1 MDKEQLSQLRHL
13 KKEIEIIENQMD
25 GLKISVVTD
34 SVRGSSP
41 NFPYAAHKIN
51 ITGADYQTYE
61 NRLDRLRKRIGK
73 KRVELIS
80 LVEEITEYID
90 TVEDSLIRQIII
102 LRYVNGLTWEGVA
115 EKIGGNN
122 TADSVR
128 MLHNRFLKIC

>member
-1 MDKEQLSQLRHL
+1 MDKEQLSQLKHL

-25 GLKISVVTD
+25 GLKIIVVTD

-41 NFPYAAHKIN
+41 NFPYAEHKIN

-61 NRLDRLRKRIGK
+61 NRIDRLRKKINK
-73 KRVELIS
+73 KRIELIC

-90 TVEDSLIRQIII
+90 TVDDSLIRQIMI
-102 LRYVNGLTWEGVA
+102 LRYVNGLSWDGVA
-115 EKIGGNN
+115 DKIGGSN

-128 MLHNRFLKIC
+128 MLHNRFLKIR